1 MHIKMAMMVSLLSL
15 GLLSQNTYAQTP
27 SDESIAQWA
36 LITDFKND
44 FEQGVV
50 IGYINS
56 AKTGILLSI
65 KKAYPDATAEQIA
78 AADQLIEDML
88 QQPAE
93 RLSKNPHFYQKV
105 QQVFNKMVKQHFTQQ
120 QMDALIE
127 FYSSPIG
134 KSIHKKHMAFN
145 RDLIN
150 SLSNIVM
157 EMDELGIPKEEL
169 EAIYDKLF
177 PQLHQIFEK

>member
-36 LITDFKND
+36 LMTDFKND

-93 RLSKNPHFYQKV
+93 RLSKNPHLYQKV

-134 KSIHKKHMAFN
+134 KSIHKKQMVFYQDIMA
-145 RDLIN
+145 
-150 SLSNIVM
+150 NIPTVVM
-157 EMDELGIPKEEL
+157 EMDELGMTDKERLAVYVEL
-169 EAIYDKLF
+169 F
-177 PQLHQIFEK
+177 SQLEQIFKQ

>member
-50 IGYINS
+50 IGYISS
-56 AKTGILLSI
+56 AKTRILLSI

-93 RLSKNPHFYQKV
+93 RVSKNPHLYQKV

-134 KSIHKKHMAFN
+134 KSIHKKHTAFN

-150 SLSNIVM
+150 SLSNIPM